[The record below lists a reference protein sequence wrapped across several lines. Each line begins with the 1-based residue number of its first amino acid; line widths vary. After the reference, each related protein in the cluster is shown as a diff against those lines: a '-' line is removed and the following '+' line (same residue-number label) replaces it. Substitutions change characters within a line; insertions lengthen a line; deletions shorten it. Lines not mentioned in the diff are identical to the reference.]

1 MSRYS
6 VGLDFGTESVRAVVA
21 NVADG
26 TVVASAV
33 AVYPEGVI
41 DRQLPGSAVP
51 LPRGWAL
58 QSSTDWLT
66 SMEAAVREALAG
78 ARIDPHDV
86 LGIGIDFTACTVL
99 PTTADGVPLHTLPGG
114 QDNPH
119 AWPKLWKHHGAQA
132 QADRVNAAAR
142 DRNERWL
149 ARYGG
154 RISSEWLLPKAL
166 EILEAAPQTYDAAER
181 IVEGADWVVWQ
192 LTGRLARNAC
202 AAGYKG
208 TWHAN
213 DGYPSE
219 AFLATLHPSLA
230 DLYTTRMGGPVLTP
244 GSVVGELT
252 PAWAERL
259 GLGPGIPVAASIID
273 AHAAVLGGGIAG
285 PGAMFIMMGTSSCHL
300 LMAERE
306 VLAEGISGV
315 VEGGIVPGLFAYE
328 AGQAGVGDIFAWFV
342 RSGVPPALH
351 DEAARL
357 GRSLHAVLSEQA
369 ATVRPGE
376 SGLLALDWWNGCRT
390 PLVDADLSG
399 AVLGYT
405 LQTTPAEIYR
415 ALIEATAFGTRLII
429 DTFRQAGLPIDRLR
443 VGGGLTQNDLV
454 LDIYA
459 GVTGLPVEVAQVE
472 QASALGAAILGAVAG
487 GAFGDLREAVLAM
500 TQPPVRVVAPN
511 AAATAVYTALY
522 GEYRRLVD
530 LMGRDAESSL
540 KRLRALR
547 TETRGTV
554 PVPLT

>member
-6 VGLDFGTESVRAVVA
+6 IGLDFGTESVRAVVVD
-21 NVADG
+21 VADG

-33 AVYPEGVI
+33 SVYPEGVI
-41 DRQLPGSAVP
+41 DRQLPGSAVR
-51 LPRGWAL
+51 LPGEWAL

-66 SMEAAVREALAG
+66 SMEAAVREAVAG
-78 ARIDPHDV
+78 AGIEPHDV

-99 PTTADGVPLHTLPGG
+99 PTTADGVPLHTLPAGR
-114 QDNPH
+114 DNPH
-119 AWPKLWKHHGAQA
+119 AWPKLWKHHAAQP
-132 QADRVNAAAR
+132 QADRVNAAAG

-166 EILEAAPQTYDAAER
+166 EILEAAPQTYAAAER

-192 LTGRLARNAC
+192 VTGRLARNAC

-208 TWHAN
+208 TWHAT

-219 AFLATLHPSLA
+219 AFLATLQPGLA
-230 DLYTTRMGGPVLTP
+230 DLYTTRIVGPVLAP

-259 GLGPGIPVAASIID
+259 GLAAGTPVAAPIID

-285 PGAMFIMMGTSSCHL
+285 PGAMFIMMGSSSCHM

-306 VLAEGISGV
+306 VLAEGLSGV

-328 AGQAGVGDIFAWFV
+328 AGQAGVGDILAWFV

-351 DEAARL
+351 DEAARR

-369 ATVRPGE
+369 AAIRPGE

-390 PLVDADLSG
+390 PLVDANLSG

-405 LQTTPAEIYR
+405 LQTTLAEIYR
-415 ALIEATAFGTRLII
+415 ALIEATAFGTRLIV
-429 DTFRQAGLPIDRLR
+429 DTFGQAGLPIDRLC

-459 GVTGLPVEVAQVE
+459 GVTGLPVEVAAVE

-487 GAFGDLREAVLAM
+487 GAFGDVREAVLAM
-500 TQPPVRVVAPN
+500 TQPPARVVAPR
-511 AAATAVYTALY
+511 AADTAVYTALY

-530 LMGRDAESSL
+530 LMGRDPESPL
-540 KRLRALR
+540 KRLRTLR
-547 TETRGTV
+547 AEARESPRTV
-554 PVPLT
+554 